1 MDKILGIFTTIFVGL
16 PLTVIS
22 MLISWVMNNEGRNNE
37 QLNNDSDMR
46 IYVPS
51 RCRNR
56 RGNYRRIK
64 QVDEEGRE
72 IK

>member
-22 MLISWVMNNEGRNNE
+22 FLISRYMDDEGCNTE
-37 QLNNDSDMR
+37 QPNNDNDMR

-56 RGNYRRIK
+56 RGNNRRIK
-64 QVDEEGRE
+64 QVDEEERK

>member
-1 MDKILGIFTTIFVGL
+1 MDKLLGIFTTIFVGI

-22 MLISWVMNNEGRNNE
+22 LLIARYMDDEGRNNE
-37 QLNNDSDMR
+37 QSDNDNDMR
-46 IYVPS
+46 ILLPS
-51 RCRNR
+51 RFRD
-56 RGNYRRIK
+56 RGSNHRRIK

>member
-1 MDKILGIFTTIFVGL
+1 MDKLLGIFTTIFVGI

-37 QLNNDSDMR
+37 QSDNDNDMR

-51 RCRNR
+51 RCRD
-56 RGNYRRIK
+56 RGSNHRQDK
-64 QVDEEGRE
+64 QPKGG
-72 IK
+72 K